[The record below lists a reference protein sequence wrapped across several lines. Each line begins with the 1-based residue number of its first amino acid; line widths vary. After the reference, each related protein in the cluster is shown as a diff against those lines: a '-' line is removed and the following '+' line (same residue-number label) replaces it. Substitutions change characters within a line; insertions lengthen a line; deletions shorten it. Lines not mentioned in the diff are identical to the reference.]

1 MSSNLKK
8 FTACIAFDTS
18 TYCDFEIEAESQE
31 EADLIVANM
40 VAAEEVPDNCS
51 YSGNCLAPIWGSF
64 RVVDEPEE
72 VKT

>member
-40 VAAEEVPDNCS
+40 VAAEEVPANCS
-51 YSGNCLAPIWGSF
+51 YSGNPEPSCGSF